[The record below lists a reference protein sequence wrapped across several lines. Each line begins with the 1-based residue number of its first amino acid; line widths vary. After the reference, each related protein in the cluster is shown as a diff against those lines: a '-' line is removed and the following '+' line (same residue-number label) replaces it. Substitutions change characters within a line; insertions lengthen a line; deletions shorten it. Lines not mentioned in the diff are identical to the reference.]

1 MPKLNKSMENLN
13 KILDDARVGMEKAL
27 EHLSDEMGSVRA
39 GRANA
44 SLVNNIQVEAYGAT
58 MPLPQTANVSTPD
71 PKTIMIK
78 PWDKTVLDE
87 IERAIM
93 ASNIGLTPQNDGEQ
107 IRLNIPP
114 LTEERRKDL
123 VKQIKAMGENTKVS
137 IRNIRRDAIQDIG
150 KIAKE
155 ESISEDTIKGFEA
168 DVQDIT
174 NEFSTKAD
182 KYVAAKEE
190 EVLKV

>member
-1 MPKLNKSMENLN
+1 MENLN

>member
-114 LTEERRKDL
+114 
-123 VKQIKAMGENTKVS
+123 
-137 IRNIRRDAIQDIG
+137 
-150 KIAKE
+150 
-155 ESISEDTIKGFEA
+155 
-168 DVQDIT
+168 
-174 NEFSTKAD
+174 
-182 KYVAAKEE
+182 
-190 EVLKV
+190 